1 MTLTTNLTR
10 NIITFGKEGNEA
22 SNMKGS
28 QIRRS
33 MPLFP
38 IGTVMQLTDL
48 TARQIRYYEEHQL
61 ISPART
67 DGNRRLFSLND
78 IDTLLEIKDLIDQGV
93 NMAGIKQ
100 IFAQRAQKAID
111 QELHEPAKE
120 KRELTN
126 EDIRK
131 LLRKELTNAGRFN
144 RQQLGGNMPR
154 FFH

>member
-1 MTLTTNLTR
+1 MT
-10 NIITFGKEGNEA
+10 
-22 SNMKGS
+22 GS
-28 QIRRS
+28 EIRRS

-78 IDTLLEIKDLIDQGV
+78 IDVLLEIKDLIDQGV

-100 IFAQRAQKAID
+100 LFFVKEQQALTETMNKQAEKGRRD
-111 QELHEPAKE
+111 LSDEEL
-120 KRELTN
+120 
-126 EDIRK
+126 RK
-131 LLRKELTNAGRFN
+131 LLRKEIVQAGRFN
-144 RQQLGGNMPR
+144 RSSSRQGNIHR

>member
-1 MTLTTNLTR
+1 MT
-10 NIITFGKEGNEA
+10 
-22 SNMKGS
+22 GS
-28 QIRRS
+28 EIRRS

-78 IDTLLEIKDLIDQGV
+78 IDVLLEIKDLIDQGV

-100 IFAQRAQKAID
+100 LFFV
-111 QELHEPAKE
+111 KE
-120 KRELTN
+120 QQALTETMN
-126 EDIRK
+126 KQAEKGRRDLSDEEIRK
-131 LLRKELTNAGRFN
+131 LLRKEIVQAGRFN
-144 RQQLGGNMPR
+144 RSSSRQGNIHR